1 MLVHWNIM
9 KLQSLVLQ
17 GFGKGQLIIWW
28 NVFIAN
34 YLYFK
39 FHKLSKMI
47 IAWYAFYIMIWV
59 HIPIKSSCQTYITPL
74 DYGVA

>member
-1 MLVHWNIM
+1 MLVRRNIT

-17 GFGKGQLIIWW
+17 GSGKGQLIIWR

-39 FHKLSKMI
+39 FHKLSKME
-47 IAWYAFYIMIWV
+47 IALYAFYIMIWV
-59 HIPIKSSCQTYITPL
+59 HIPIKSPCQTYLTPL